1 MRYPIGIQTFDKI
14 RTDNYVYVD
23 KTAMIY
29 ELAHG
34 SGQYY
39 FLSRPRR
46 FGKSLLISTMDAYFS
61 GRKELFDGLAIAELE
76 KEWAEYPVLRIDF
89 SAKSYTSHLDL
100 EQQFDKKLSALE
112 QQYGVE
118 NKYTLP
124 DVRFQNL
131 IEGVYKKTGKQVVIL
146 IDEYEKPIVDNLDN
160 PELMETF
167 RRIMQGFYSVIKGYD
182 QYIRFGFLTGVTK
195 LGKLSVFSGLN
206 NLQDISMDAR
216 YVGICGITE
225 GELKSYF
232 GESVAELAR
241 ANNLSTEE
249 CYRKLAK
256 KYDGYHFIED
266 SEGIYNPFSLINVF
280 NTGRFRD
287 YWYATGT
294 PDFLV
299 RYLKAGKFK
308 LNNLSNM
315 KASPSLLTGSNYS
328 SPDPVT
334 LMYQAGYLT
343 IVGYDERFGKY
354 VLDYPNDE
362 VRSGFLE
369 SLSHVFAPKLANGEF
384 SADSFVEDIC
394 AGDIEGFMTRFTAF
408 LADNSYLVQGDLEL
422 YFQNTMSIMLKMMGF
437 YVRTEYY
444 TSNGR
449 IDIVFETDKY
459 VYIIELKRDCD
470 PEAALGQI
478 EEKGYD
484 KPFLA
489 SGKEI
494 FKLGINFSSE
504 TRTVDGWKMSR

>member
-1 MRYPIGIQTFDKI
+1 M
-14 RTDNYVYVD
+14 
-23 KTAMIY
+23 
-29 ELAHG
+29 
-34 SGQYY
+34 
-39 FLSRPRR
+39 
-46 FGKSLLISTMDAYFS
+46 
-61 GRKELFDGLAIAELE
+61 
-76 KEWAEYPVLRIDF
+76 
-89 SAKSYTSHLDL
+89 
-100 EQQFDKKLSALE
+100 
-112 QQYGVE
+112 
-118 NKYTLP
+118 
-124 DVRFQNL
+124 
-131 IEGVYKKTGKQVVIL
+131 
-146 IDEYEKPIVDNLDN
+146 DNLDN

-241 ANNLSTEE
+241 TNNLSTEE

-369 SLSHVFAPKLANGEF
+369 SLS
-384 SADSFVEDIC
+384 
-394 AGDIEGFMTRFTAF
+394 
-408 LADNSYLVQGDLEL
+408 
-422 YFQNTMSIMLKMMGF
+422 
-437 YVRTEYY
+437 
-444 TSNGR
+444 
-449 IDIVFETDKY
+449 
-459 VYIIELKRDCD
+459 
-470 PEAALGQI
+470 
-478 EEKGYD
+478 
-484 KPFLA
+484 
-489 SGKEI
+489 
-494 FKLGINFSSE
+494 
-504 TRTVDGWKMSR
+504 